1 MNRVIHQSNKS
12 PALLIMTLILIAAL
26 GFVCYSVWQI
36 FSLPLMQ
43 EKLNQLYF
51 IVLLL
56 DEYQKFSHP
65 VLYAGVLCVVLLLL
79 IFFEVYRKS
88 SEKSDVESNSQQ
100 AILLLLDET
109 SSLKNPSLNNS
120 LDEAKNFSGTIP
132 EAINL
137 VIGRLGALSERIQD
151 SSENLSAT
159 ANETRVVA
167 SQLAEVSEHQLDEI
181 GAVSMLVNKLER
193 AIEGLST
200 KLKNIAIET
209 EKMSSLAKK
218 GTVIIQNTALGMNG
232 TQNKINETSKYVT
245 KLSENFKGIEAVVLA
260 LNDMADQAHI
270 LGLNAAIQAS
280 TAGDAGKGFGVIAEE
295 VQRLAE
301 RSGIAIKQITSLIN
315 TIHIGTDNIVG
326 SMDETVC
333 TVTKVKEVSGEASRV
348 VIEIETASLGLAGQ
362 INDAACTLA
371 AQGASTIKVSKT
383 INVIQDIS
391 SQLLVGTN
399 NTAEIMNELAELSS
413 VLSDT
418 VSELKKTSSDE
429 VLCLNSLSD
438 LSVTESQDN
447 S

>member
-1 MNRVIHQSNKS
+1 
-12 PALLIMTLILIAAL
+12 
-26 GFVCYSVWQI
+26 
-36 FSLPLMQ
+36 MQ

-333 TVTKVKEVSGEASRV
+333 TVTKGKEVSGAASRV

-362 INDAACTLA
+362 INDAASTLA
-371 AQGASTIKVSKT
+371 AQGASTIQVSKT

>member
-1 MNRVIHQSNKS
+1 
-12 PALLIMTLILIAAL
+12 
-26 GFVCYSVWQI
+26 
-36 FSLPLMQ
+36 MQ

-100 AILLLLDET
+100 AILFLLDET

-295 VQRLAE
+295 IQRLAE

-333 TVTKVKEVSGEASRV
+333 TVTKGKEVSGEASRV

-362 INDAACTLA
+362 INDAASTLA